1 MPRWEKSLGS
11 EAEEG
16 PMFSA
21 VKKFIIKF
29 ISLFVY
35 SSLDDGEH
43 IAAFRILLLMHD
55 RDQAILDRRIG

>member
-16 PMFSA
+16 PMLSA
-21 VKKFIIKF
+21 VKKLIIKF
-29 ISLFVY
+29 KSLLCRY

-43 IAAFRILLLMHD
+43 IAAF
-55 RDQAILDRRIG
+55 